1 MTITLVGNG
10 ACVGNPFTPSL
21 LHIPSPLPL
30 GATER
35 SLSEQD
41 GDGEA
46 ILTNHSMRSDEVIS
60 RFPHN
65 SKFPASPRP

>member
-41 GDGEA
+41 GDAEA
-46 ILTNHSMRSDEVIS
+46 ILTNHFDEE
-60 RFPHN
+60 
-65 SKFPASPRP
+65 